1 MKNVYA
7 YLNILLAAALIVLVI
22 HLVWVK
28 NQVPEM
34 DEENTELTSEDII
47 IAELTD
53 TTDVQS
59 VAISANDEEPV
70 AKAETP
76 ATEKTVAEETQKA
89 DKEKNAAP
97 EADKAKKEEPAPVVE
112 EEPAAPVK
120 QTINTTS
127 LASDVRGYVGPT
139 PVEITIIDGIVKEVK
154 ALTNQ
159 ETPAFFEMVVNSG
172 LLDKWNGK
180 TVEEAKGLHVDAVS
194 GATITSK
201 ALIENVRRGLEKAE

>member
-22 HLVWVK
+22 HLVWAK
-28 NQVPEM
+28 NEMPEM

-53 TTDVQS
+53 TTNVQP
-59 VAISANDEEPV
+59 VVTSANDEEPV
-70 AKAETP
+70 AEEKTP
-76 ATEKTVAEETQKA
+76 ATEKAVTEETKPA
-89 DKEKNAAP
+89 DKQKDAAP
-97 EADKAKKEEPAPVVE
+97 EADKAKKEEPAPVIE
-112 EEPAAPVK
+112 EKPAAPVK
-120 QTINTTS
+120 QTIKTTS

-172 LLDKWNGK
+172 LLNKWNGK
-180 TVEEAKGLHVDAVS
+180 TVEEAKSLHVDAVS
-194 GATITSK
+194 GATFTSN